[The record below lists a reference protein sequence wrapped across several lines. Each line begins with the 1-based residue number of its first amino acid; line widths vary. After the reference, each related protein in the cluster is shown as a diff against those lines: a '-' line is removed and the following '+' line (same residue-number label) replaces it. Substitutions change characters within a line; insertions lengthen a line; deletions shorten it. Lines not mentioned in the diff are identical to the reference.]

1 MVATYNANAVTHT
14 AASAA
19 SALPSRSNTYTSAVP
34 VSAVPTTAFPPLNT
48 NNSIEGTSTHAILA
62 LYRHTPGRYLCR
74 SAADTGTGEAPS
86 SRGDPSPAVRLHRS
100 GRSHLDAPISDGPR
114 VAIAKVAAV
123 GEHGLKGVSV
133 KPTGVDRVL
142 R

>member
-86 SRGDPSPAVRLHRS
+86 SRGDPSLPYASIASGDRTSTPRSLTARGGHRQS
-100 GRSHLDAPISDGPR
+100 RCR
-114 VAIAKVAAV
+114 